1 MLTVNANSATEFNGV
16 NGQTM
21 NRTVTSAMFLKHL
34 FVFVES
40 YLLDLMKIQHT
51 YIVLD
56 A

>member
-1 MLTVNANSATEFNGV
+1 
-16 NGQTM
+16 M

-56 A
+56 AKPLVVHQITFSVQ